1 MSSLPRTRTLACA
14 VLLAAAAAGCTIGG
28 DAGRPDQG
36 LTAVESADPAVT
48 PPGDPATPS
57 TSAAAPSTS
66 PATRRAAPAR
76 PAPAAT
82 ALATPPAAG
91 SAVPAAVMLRPAAW
105 PGGRVRESGTGV
117 AALEQTVP
125 SACQPRTAYPSDR
138 HRIAA
143 RTVLI
148 ASDEPE
154 SGGLDQTV
162 VRYAPGRAVQA
173 MAEVR
178 RVLAACTSYRTSLD
192 RATTFTVRHRLVAQR
207 FTGDDS
213 VLVLKA
219 DRQDGTT
226 RDWSDYITVVRVG
239 DALVTTTST
248 LGEGVADPDL
258 ARRLAVTGAQQ
269 AACLRTSC

>member
-1 MSSLPRTRTLACA
+1 MGDSDRSPSAWTRRTAACA
-14 VLLAAAAAGCTIGG
+14 VLLAAAAAGCTGRG
-28 DAGRPDQG
+28 DTGPTTTGQG
-36 LTAVESADPAVT
+36 LPAFESA
-48 PPGDPATPS
+48 
-57 TSAAAPSTS
+57 
-66 PATRRAAPAR
+66 
-76 PAPAAT
+76 
-82 ALATPPAAG
+82 ATPPAGAG
-91 SAVPAAVMLRPAAW
+91 STPAGTPTRTASTPAPPAGTVSAPVAATARSVPAGVMLRPAAW
-105 PGGRVRESGTGV
+105 PGGRVRDSGTGV

-125 SACQPRTAYPSDR
+125 SACQPKTAYPSDR

-154 SGGLDQTV
+154 SGGVDQTV

-226 RDWSDYITVVRVG
+226 RDWSDYITVVRIG

-258 ARRLAVTGAQQ
+258 ARRLAGTGAQQ
-269 AACLRTSC
+269 AACLRDSC